1 MYMYV
6 MFVIS
11 CTVLSINYFNK
22 HVYHTYDT
30 VTTFDLKN
38 TNCLQIGT
46 IKKKDKFIIIY
57 WKKIWV
63 IIFVKNL
70 RHLTI
75 TVGEITLLWI

>member
-1 MYMYV
+1 MGSLKKIILGEALGV
-6 MFVIS
+6 F
-11 CTVLSINYFNK
+11 
-22 HVYHTYDT
+22 YHTYDT
-30 VTTFDLKN
+30 VTCTTFDLKN

-70 RHLTI
+70 RHLAI
-75 TVGEITLLWI
+75 TVGEITL